1 MQELQ
6 VKILNMLKEA
16 GPDGFVSGEEIAS
29 RLNVSR
35 TAVWKHIKG
44 LKDAGY
50 EIVSH
55 SRSG

>member
-35 TAVWKHIKG
+35 TAVWKPSLAPSIK
-44 LKDAGY
+44 A
-50 EIVSH
+50 S
-55 SRSG
+55 